1 MDVEIVKS
9 NGQKFRLSDY
19 GVVQDFVVNSID
31 RSVTRESV
39 DGRKGSVDYGT
50 NIGDRSISV
59 PMIFKASDLHDYAH
73 LRDELFGI
81 LDDDEPF
88 YIREMRRKEYLQYE
102 FVDFGQSPTWS
113 NGVENEY
120 VNGKHYKVRL
130 DSSISPEQWDDKPNG
145 DITIEFVTSGLPFA
159 ESIYTTLEL
168 HDSGYSATA
177 EKYGLVDNIDDEK
190 VKYRFNQDVKSN
202 FIPKSD
208 TRVLENMS
216 SWRPRGTNV
225 TMNASVQNESW
236 YLLQAQN
243 SGTYI
248 ATESDLL
255 AFDLIA
261 GEEYT
266 LTYFAQ
272 PSALITEMDYNWLVR
287 SGQPNLKLPAPKVTL
302 NHGIRTG
309 TTYYNKYDI
318 TFTSEFTGKCSVL
331 IGGKLASGTQS
342 FLYFSYPRLYKGT
355 ESKSWS
361 EVIPNGGTTSFTVYN
376 AGNVTIEPESMY
388 LNIGMRYA
396 TTSGGF
402 KIRNETTGEE
412 HIINSAHERR
422 HLRLNGMVATS
433 GNLNNFRN
441 TNRRFI
447 SLYPGDNKF
456 TVSGGT
462 FEEIEIDFKYLYK

>member
-59 PMIFKASDLHDYAH
+59 PMIFKARDLHDYAH

-120 VNGKHYKVRL
+120 VNGKQYKVRL

-168 HDSGYSATA
+168 HDSGYDATA

-190 VKYRFNQDVKSN
+190 VQYRFTSN
-202 FIPKSD
+202 
-208 TRVLENMS
+208 N
-216 SWRPRGTNV
+216 
-225 TMNASVQNESW
+225 
-236 YLLQAQN
+236 
-243 SGTYI
+243 
-248 ATESDLL
+248 
-255 AFDLIA
+255 
-261 GEEYT
+261 
-266 LTYFAQ
+266 
-272 PSALITEMDYNWLVR
+272 
-287 SGQPNLKLPAPKVTL
+287 
-302 NHGIRTG
+302 
-309 TTYYNKYDI
+309 
-318 TFTSEFTGKCSVL
+318 
-331 IGGKLASGTQS
+331 
-342 FLYFSYPRLYKGT
+342 
-355 ESKSWS
+355 
-361 EVIPNGGTTSFTVYN
+361 FTVYN
-376 AGNVTIEPESMY
+376 AGNVTVEPESMDI
-388 LNIGMRYA
+388 NIIIAGCN
-396 TTSGGF
+396 GN
-402 KIRNETTGEE
+402 KITIHNKTTGDKLE
-412 HIINSAHERR
+412 INVLMSG
-422 HLRLNGMVATS
+422 HLVTQRGMVVTV
-433 GNLNNFRN
+433 GGVNRFRD

-447 SLYPGDNKF
+447 SLAPGDNVF
-456 TVSGGT
+456 EISGAT
-462 FEEIEIDFKYLYK
+462 FERASIDFKYYYK

>member
-59 PMIFKASDLHDYAH
+59 PMIFKARDLLDYAH

-120 VNGKHYKVRL
+120 VNGKQYKVRL
-130 DSSISPEQWDDKPNG
+130 DSNISPEQWDDKPNG
-145 DITIEFVTSGLPFA
+145 DITIEFVTNGLPFA

-190 VKYRFNQDVKSN
+190 VQYRFTSN
-202 FIPKSD
+202 
-208 TRVLENMS
+208 N
-216 SWRPRGTNV
+216 
-225 TMNASVQNESW
+225 
-236 YLLQAQN
+236 
-243 SGTYI
+243 
-248 ATESDLL
+248 
-255 AFDLIA
+255 
-261 GEEYT
+261 
-266 LTYFAQ
+266 
-272 PSALITEMDYNWLVR
+272 
-287 SGQPNLKLPAPKVTL
+287 
-302 NHGIRTG
+302 
-309 TTYYNKYDI
+309 
-318 TFTSEFTGKCSVL
+318 
-331 IGGKLASGTQS
+331 
-342 FLYFSYPRLYKGT
+342 
-355 ESKSWS
+355 
-361 EVIPNGGTTSFTVYN
+361 FTVYN
-376 AGNVTIEPESMY
+376 AGNVTVEPESMY
-388 LNIGMRYA
+388 LRIIA
-396 TTSGGF
+396 SEVTSSNNF
-402 KIRNETTGEE
+402 TIRNKTTGDEFVLKRE
-412 HIINSAHERR
+412 SNGSHV
-422 HLRLNGMVATS
+422 RLIGMVASMGSIT
-433 GNLNNFRN
+433 NIFRD

-447 SLYPGDNKF
+447 RLAPGDNEF
-456 TVSGGT
+456 EILNGT
-462 FEEIEIDFKYLYK
+462 FAQISIDFKNYYK

>member
-88 YIREMRRKEYLQYE
+88 YIREMRRKDYLQYE

-120 VNGKHYKVRL
+120 VNGKNYKVRL

-168 HDSGYSATA
+168 HDSGYSATV

-190 VKYRFNQDVKSN
+190 VKYRF
-202 FIPKSD
+202 
-208 TRVLENMS
+208 
-216 SWRPRGTNV
+216 
-225 TMNASVQNESW
+225 
-236 YLLQAQN
+236 
-243 SGTYI
+243 
-248 ATESDLL
+248 TEK
-255 AFDLIA
+255 
-261 GEEYT
+261 
-266 LTYFAQ
+266 
-272 PSALITEMDYNWLVR
+272 N
-287 SGQPNLKLPAPKVTL
+287 
-302 NHGIRTG
+302 
-309 TTYYNKYDI
+309 
-318 TFTSEFTGKCSVL
+318 
-331 IGGKLASGTQS
+331 
-342 FLYFSYPRLYKGT
+342 
-355 ESKSWS
+355 
-361 EVIPNGGTTSFTVYN
+361 FTVYN
-376 AGNVTIEPESMY
+376 AGNVIIEPESM
-388 LNIGMRYA
+388 LLSIIVNA
-396 TTSGGF
+396 VQSDNNFT
-402 KIRNETTGEE
+402 IRNKTTGEE
-412 HIINSAHERR
+412 IVLKRASAGSHFRIQ
-422 HLRLNGMVATS
+422 GMVISLGSIT
-433 GNLNNFRN
+433 NIFRD

-447 SLYPGDNKF
+447 SLVPGDNQF
-456 TVSGGT
+456 EILNGT
-462 FEEIEIDFKYLYK
+462 FEEIRFEFKYLYK

>member
-1 MDVEIVKS
+1 KEVDCVDVEIVKS

-59 PMIFKASDLHDYAH
+59 PMIFKARDLHDYAH

-88 YIREMRRKEYLQYE
+88 YIREMRRKDYLQYE

-190 VKYRFNQDVKSN
+190 VQYRFAPNKTHTKLYNIPFQHG
-202 FIPKSD
+202 FIGADGK
-208 TRVLENMS
+208 VIQE
-216 SWRPRGTNV
+216 GTGSYTLNV
-225 TMNASVQNESW
+225 G
-236 YLLQAQN
+236 Y
-243 SGTYI
+243 
-248 ATESDLL
+248 
-255 AFDLIA
+255 FDLV
-261 GEEYT
+261 E
-266 LTYFAQ
+266 
-272 PSALITEMDYNWLVR
+272 
-287 SGQPNLKLPAPKVTL
+287 
-302 NHGIRTG
+302 
-309 TTYYNKYDI
+309 
-318 TFTSEFTGKCSVL
+318 
-331 IGGKLASGTQS
+331 
-342 FLYFSYPRLYKGT
+342 
-355 ESKSWS
+355 
-361 EVIPNGGTTSFTVYN
+361 
-376 AGNVTIEPESMY
+376 
-388 LNIGMRYA
+388 
-396 TTSGGF
+396 
-402 KIRNETTGEE
+402 
-412 HIINSAHERR
+412 
-422 HLRLNGMVATS
+422 
-433 GNLNNFRN
+433 
-441 TNRRFI
+441 
-447 SLYPGDNKF
+447 
-456 TVSGGT
+456 
-462 FEEIEIDFKYLYK
+462 

>member
-88 YIREMRRKEYLQYE
+88 YIREMRRKDYLQYE

-120 VNGKHYKVRL
+120 VNGKQYKVRL

-159 ESIYTTLEL
+159 ETIYTTLEL
-168 HDSGYSATA
+168 HDSGYSSTA

-190 VKYRFNQDVKSN
+190 VQYRY
-202 FIPKSD
+202 IPE
-208 TRVLENMS
+208 T
-216 SWRPRGTNV
+216 
-225 TMNASVQNESW
+225 
-236 YLLQAQN
+236 
-243 SGTYI
+243 
-248 ATESDLL
+248 
-255 AFDLIA
+255 
-261 GEEYT
+261 
-266 LTYFAQ
+266 
-272 PSALITEMDYNWLVR
+272 DY
-287 SGQPNLKLPAPKVTL
+287 QPNLISLTQSAWEVGNWYTTNGTAGSQTGNVRTKSGQIPVVKGEKYTL
-302 NHGIRTG
+302 KDSSVYSSSVRAIFILHYNNGVYIGSTG
-309 TTYYNKYDI
+309 GWEVVNRGGNT
-318 TFTSEFTGKCSVL
+318 TFTAKGNEIRISIAPMEGFSVL
-331 IGGKLASGTQS
+331 LEFITNGRVQLKLEPGEEHTGFIPAASR
-342 FLYFSYPRLYKGT
+342 FS
-355 ESKSWS
+355 
-361 EVIPNGGTTSFTVYN
+361 VYN
-376 AGNVTIEPESMY
+376 AGNVTVEPESMQITFNFTGVY
-388 LNIGMRYA
+388 
-396 TTSGGF
+396 TTGGF
-402 KIRNETTGEE
+402 TIRNLTTGEE
-412 HIINSAHERR
+412 VILNRSSNGSHFKMDGMLFSLGAIN
-422 HLRLNGMVATS
+422 NV
-433 GNLNNFRN
+433 FRD

-447 SLYPGDNKF
+447 SLAPGDNQF
-456 TVSGGT
+456 EIVGGT
-462 FEEIEIDFKYLYK
+462 FSQCWFDFKYYYR

>member
-1 MDVEIVKS
+1 KEVDCVDVEIVKS

-120 VNGKHYKVRL
+120 VNGKQYKVRL

-190 VKYRFNQDVKSN
+190 VKYRFEYNKEILETIDLTNLSYIYG
-202 FIPKSD
+202 FI
-208 TRVLENMS
+208 
-216 SWRPRGTNV
+216 
-225 TMNASVQNESW
+225 
-236 YLLQAQN
+236 
-243 SGTYI
+243 SGTGSVSQI
-248 ATESDLL
+248 GTGS
-255 AFDLIA
+255 
-261 GEEYT
+261 YT
-266 LTYFAQ
+266 
-272 PSALITEMDYNWLVR
+272 
-287 SGQPNLKLPAPKVTL
+287 
-302 NHGIRTG
+302 
-309 TTYYNKYDI
+309 
-318 TFTSEFTGKCSVL
+318 
-331 IGGKLASGTQS
+331 
-342 FLYFSYPRLYKGT
+342 
-355 ESKSWS
+355 
-361 EVIPNGGTTSFTVYN
+361 
-376 AGNVTIEPESMY
+376 
-388 LNIGMRYA
+388 
-396 TTSGGF
+396 
-402 KIRNETTGEE
+402 
-412 HIINSAHERR
+412 
-422 HLRLNGMVATS
+422 
-433 GNLNNFRN
+433 
-441 TNRRFI
+441 
-447 SLYPGDNKF
+447 
-456 TVSGGT
+456 
-462 FEEIEIDFKYLYK
+462 

>member
-120 VNGKHYKVRL
+120 VNGKQYKVRL

-159 ESIYTTLEL
+159 ETIYTTLEL

-177 EKYGLVDNIDDEK
+177 EKYGLVDNINVDK
-190 VKYRFNQDVKSN
+190 VKYRF
-202 FIPKSD
+202 
-208 TRVLENMS
+208 TEN
-216 SWRPRGTNV
+216 T
-225 TMNASVQNESW
+225 
-236 YLLQAQN
+236 
-243 SGTYI
+243 
-248 ATESDLL
+248 
-255 AFDLIA
+255 
-261 GEEYT
+261 
-266 LTYFAQ
+266 
-272 PSALITEMDYNWLVR
+272 
-287 SGQPNLKLPAPKVTL
+287 
-302 NHGIRTG
+302 
-309 TTYYNKYDI
+309 
-318 TFTSEFTGKCSVL
+318 
-331 IGGKLASGTQS
+331 
-342 FLYFSYPRLYKGT
+342 
-355 ESKSWS
+355 
-361 EVIPNGGTTSFTVYN
+361 FTVYN

-388 LNIGMRYA
+388 INIGMRNVS
-396 TTSGGF
+396 TSGGF
-402 KIRNETTGEE
+402 KILNETTRDF
-412 HIINSAHERR
+412 HVINTSHKNR
-422 HLRLNGMVATS
+422 HLRINGMVATN
-433 GNLNNFRN
+433 GTINNFRN
-441 TNRRFI
+441 TNRKFI
-447 SLYPGDNKF
+447 RLFPGDNVFKI
-456 TVSGGT
+456 TGGT
-462 FEEIEIDFKYLYK
+462 FDEIEVDFKYLYK

>member
-59 PMIFKASDLHDYAH
+59 PMIFKARDLHDYAH

-88 YIREMRRKEYLQYE
+88 YIREMRRKDYLQYE

-120 VNGKHYKVRL
+120 VNGKQYKVRL

-168 HDSGYSATA
+168 HDSGYDATA

-190 VKYRFNQDVKSN
+190 VQYRFTSN
-202 FIPKSD
+202 
-208 TRVLENMS
+208 N
-216 SWRPRGTNV
+216 
-225 TMNASVQNESW
+225 
-236 YLLQAQN
+236 
-243 SGTYI
+243 
-248 ATESDLL
+248 
-255 AFDLIA
+255 
-261 GEEYT
+261 
-266 LTYFAQ
+266 
-272 PSALITEMDYNWLVR
+272 
-287 SGQPNLKLPAPKVTL
+287 
-302 NHGIRTG
+302 
-309 TTYYNKYDI
+309 
-318 TFTSEFTGKCSVL
+318 
-331 IGGKLASGTQS
+331 
-342 FLYFSYPRLYKGT
+342 
-355 ESKSWS
+355 
-361 EVIPNGGTTSFTVYN
+361 FTVYN
-376 AGNVTIEPESMY
+376 AGNVTVEPESMDI
-388 LNIGMRYA
+388 NIIIAGCN
-396 TTSGGF
+396 GN
-402 KIRNETTGEE
+402 KITIHNKTTGDKLE
-412 HIINSAHERR
+412 INVLMSG
-422 HLRLNGMVATS
+422 HLVTQRGMVVTV
-433 GNLNNFRN
+433 GGVNRFRD

-447 SLYPGDNKF
+447 SLAPGDNVF
-456 TVSGGT
+456 EISGAT
-462 FEEIEIDFKYLYK
+462 FERASIDFKYYYK

>member
-88 YIREMRRKEYLQYE
+88 YIREMRRKDYLQYE

-120 VNGKHYKVRL
+120 VNGKQYKVRL

-159 ESIYTTLEL
+159 ETIYTTLEL

-190 VKYRFNQDVKSN
+190 VEYRFTSN
-202 FIPKSD
+202 
-208 TRVLENMS
+208 N
-216 SWRPRGTNV
+216 
-225 TMNASVQNESW
+225 
-236 YLLQAQN
+236 
-243 SGTYI
+243 
-248 ATESDLL
+248 
-255 AFDLIA
+255 
-261 GEEYT
+261 
-266 LTYFAQ
+266 
-272 PSALITEMDYNWLVR
+272 
-287 SGQPNLKLPAPKVTL
+287 
-302 NHGIRTG
+302 
-309 TTYYNKYDI
+309 
-318 TFTSEFTGKCSVL
+318 
-331 IGGKLASGTQS
+331 
-342 FLYFSYPRLYKGT
+342 
-355 ESKSWS
+355 
-361 EVIPNGGTTSFTVYN
+361 FTVYN
-376 AGNVTIEPESMY
+376 AGNVTVEPESMY
-388 LNIGMRYA
+388 INILFWYCSIPDGKM
-396 TTSGGF
+396 TI
-402 KIRNETTGEE
+402 KNLTTGDVLE
-412 HIINSAHERR
+412 INRTENRR
-422 HLRLNGMVATS
+422 HIRQDGINITVGGV
-433 GNLNNFRN
+433 NRFRD

-447 SLYPGDNKF
+447 SLAPGDNRF
-456 TVSGGT
+456 EITGAT
-462 FEEIEIDFKYLYK
+462 FDEVRIDFKYYFK